1 MPETPPAGTNGKEIV
16 IHKEASSL
24 THYQCPILKST
35 NYTIW
40 ALRIKLILEANG
52 LWETIE
58 PSADTER
65 DVKKDKATMAYLY
78 QALPEDVILQ
88 IASCKTAKEVWE
100 ALKTR
105 HVGVDRVQK
114 ARLQTLT
121 TEFELLQMKEDETI
135 DSFTGKMNSIVTK
148 ASCLG
153 TTFGQPMLVRKL
165 LNDVPDR
172 FTQIVASIEQF
183 TDLDEITLDETIG
196 RLKTYEERLR
206 LKKGG
211 PADNQDKL
219 LFTRHDNNS
228 SRGNRF
234 ENRGQGRFN
243 IQHITRELAK
253 PTGDLSKVQCYG
265 CNKFGHVKKN
275 CPQQEHAQ
283 EQSNLVQE
291 DVEPTLLMAVN
302 EDKKIEEIFLN
313 GRIEPSKYTTADES
327 LWYLD
332 NGASNHMTGV
342 QEHFQELDEN
352 ITGNV
357 RFGDGSYVE
366 IRGKGSI
373 VFECK
378 NKEQRVISQVYY
390 IPSLKSNILSL
401 GQLTENGCKVT
412 MERDL
417 LLLHDQEQKLL
428 MRVTRSRNRLYNI
441 NLKIGVPICLL
452 GSLEDQAWLWHARLG
467 HLNFDSIRQMTQKNL
482 VQGIPKINHASQICD
497 ACLLGKHSRAPFP
510 KQAKFKSS
518 EALDLVYGDLCGHI
532 SPPTHSG
539 KKYIFLLVDDC
550 TRYMWVYFLNS
561 KDQAFET
568 FKEFKQRVENEVGTK
583 LKMLRTNRG
592 GEFTSNEFS
601 QYCKDNGIARQLTA
615 PYSPQQNGVV
625 ERRNRTMLSTTRS
638 MLKAMKMPQNF
649 WGEEVRHAIY
659 VLNRVPT
666 KALKDSTPYEA
677 LKGRKP
683 NLEYLRIFGCV
694 AYSKVP
700 SQHLKKLDD
709 RSIPMVY
716 LGIEEGS
723 KACRLFD
730 QETKRICVSRYV
742 KFVEKDSWNWKEYIE
757 EVGSEEPE
765 WVDFAVANKDATN
778 LPKDIEIEPI
788 NLDDDLAERSARPFD
803 HTPLQGFRTL
813 TEVTKR
819 AREVEADYKELLLA
833 EEEPRNYKEAA
844 EDGKWIE
851 AMKAELES
859 INKNETWKLTDL
871 PSNHKAIGLKWV
883 FKTKRD
889 ASGKITKHKA
899 RLVAKGYV
907 QRQGIDFEEVF
918 APVARIETVRL
929 ILAVAAYNEW
939 EVHHLDVKSAFLHGD
954 LMEEVYVSQPEGFV
968 KTGSEGKV
976 YKLSKALYG
985 LRQAPRAWN
994 MKLDHTLKSLG
1005 FEKCNLE
1012 QAVYTRRNKDS
1023 TLLIRVYV
1031 DDLIVTGTPKKEI
1044 EHFKCQ
1050 MEEKF
1055 EMSDLGSI
1063 SSILSRIVKVKTI
1076 EGFDLKVKIIERYGF
1091 LSRTTIPT
1099 RPDLDR
1105 LARLNPIWTAQR
1117 FLDRLGQNS
1126 TFTVRLAINRR
1137 LSAIFTTLGEIS
1149 IKQTG
1154 YKNKILKDANMI
1166 DSNETKIPM
1175 DPGTKLTKTE
1185 GGDSVDE
1192 TEYRSLIGCLRY
1204 LLHTRPDLCYS
1215 VRLLSRFMQEPKEHH
1230 LKAIKQVLRYIKG
1243 TKEFGITYKKLGGCK
1258 ITGYS
1263 DSSYGVNTEEGKE
1276 TTRIVFYFGNSPIT
1290 WSTQK
1295 QQTVALSSCESEF
1308 MTATAAACQALWLKR
1323 LLSGITGW
1331 KEEKITLLVDNISAI
1346 ALMKNPVFYG
1356 RSKHIDTRYH
1366 FIRECVED
1374 NHINVEHISGELQRA
1389 DILTKA
1395 LARVKFTT
1403 MRELL
1408 GVQDLQQ
1415 RDRD

>member
-1 MPETPPAGTNGKEIV
+1 
-16 IHKEASSL
+16 
-24 THYQCPILKST
+24 
-35 NYTIW
+35 
-40 ALRIKLILEANG
+40 
-52 LWETIE
+52 
-58 PSADTER
+58 
-65 DVKKDKATMAYLY
+65 
-78 QALPEDVILQ
+78 
-88 IASCKTAKEVWE
+88 
-100 ALKTR
+100 
-105 HVGVDRVQK
+105 
-114 ARLQTLT
+114 
-121 TEFELLQMKEDETI
+121 
-135 DSFTGKMNSIVTK
+135 
-148 ASCLG
+148 
-153 TTFGQPMLVRKL
+153 MLVRKL
-165 LNDVPDR
+165 LNAVPDR

-243 IQHITRELAK
+243 KFNTSRGSWRDGKSKQYEKGENSSHKSKYKNFKKWRK
-253 PTGDLSKVQCYG
+253 PAGDLSKVQCYG

-291 DVEPTLLMAVN
+291 DVEPTLLMAVSEN
-302 EDKKIEEIFLN
+302 EKIEEIFLN
-313 GRIEPSKYTTADES
+313 DKIEPSKYTTADES
-327 LWYLD
+327 L
-332 NGASNHMTGV
+332 
-342 QEHFQELDEN
+342 
-352 ITGNV
+352 
-357 RFGDGSYVE
+357 
-366 IRGKGSI
+366 
-373 VFECK
+373 C
-378 NKEQRVISQVYY
+378 
-390 IPSLKSNILSL
+390 LKSNILSL

-417 LLLHDQEQKLL
+417 LLLHNQEQKLL

-467 HLNFDSIRQMTQKNL
+467 YLNFDSIKQITQKNL

-510 KQAKFKSS
+510 KQAKFKSM
-518 EALDLVYGDLCGHI
+518 EALDLVYGDLCGPI

-539 KKYIFLLVDDC
+539 KKHIFLLVDDC
-550 TRYMWVYFLNS
+550 TRYTWVYFLNS

-568 FKEFKQRVENEVGTK
+568 FKEFKQRVENEVATK
-583 LKMLRTNRG
+583 LKMLRTYRG
-592 GEFTSNEFS
+592 GEFTSNDFS
-601 QYCKDNGIARQLTA
+601 QYCKDNRIARQLTA

-649 WGEEVRHAIY
+649 WGELVRHAIY

-666 KALKDSTPYEA
+666 KATVRP
-677 LKGRKP
+677 
-683 NLEYLRIFGCV
+683 
-694 AYSKVP
+694 YSKVP

-730 QETKRICVSRYV
+730 PETKRILAER
-742 KFVEKDSWNWKEYIE
+742 
-757 EVGSEEPE
+757 
-765 WVDFAVANKDATN
+765 DATN

-788 NLDDDLAERSARPFD
+788 NLDGDLAGDSNTQGTRQSPINLPSTPFTPPIYTYVPNSAEYVSEPSTERSARPFD
-803 HTPLQGFRTL
+803 HIPLQGFRTL

-819 AREVEADYKELLLA
+819 AKELEADYKELLLA

-844 EDGKWIE
+844 EDGKWI
-851 AMKAELES
+851 KAELES
-859 INKNETWKLTDL
+859 INKNKTWKLTDL
-871 PSNHKAIGLKWV
+871 PSDHKAIGFKWV

-907 QRQGIDFEEVF
+907 QQQGIDFEEVF
-918 APVARIETVRL
+918 APVERIET
-929 ILAVAAYNEW
+929 
-939 EVHHLDVKSAFLHGD
+939 
-954 LMEEVYVSQPEGFV
+954 
-968 KTGSEGKV
+968 TGSEGKV

-985 LRQAPRAWN
+985 LRKAPRAWN

-1023 TLLIRVYV
+1023 TLLIVVYV

-1044 EHFKCQ
+1044 EHFKSQ

-1055 EMSDLGSI
+1055 EMSDLG
-1063 SSILSRIVKVKTI
+1063 LLAYYLGI
-1076 EGFDLKVKIIERYGF
+1076 EV
-1091 LSRTTIPT
+1091 T
-1099 RPDLDR
+1099 
-1105 LARLNPIWTAQR
+1105 Q
-1117 FLDRLGQNS
+1117 LG
-1126 TFTVRLAINRR
+1126 
-1137 LSAIFTTLGEIS
+1137 GEIS

-1154 YKNKILKDANMI
+1154 YINKILKESNMM

-1185 GGDSVDE
+1185 
-1192 TEYRSLIGCLRY
+1192 
-1204 LLHTRPDLCYS
+1204 
-1215 VRLLSRFMQEPKEHH
+1215 
-1230 LKAIKQVLRYIKG
+1230 
-1243 TKEFGITYKKLGGCK
+1243 
-1258 ITGYS
+1258 
-1263 DSSYGVNTEEGKE
+1263 
-1276 TTRIVFYFGNSPIT
+1276 
-1290 WSTQK
+1290 
-1295 QQTVALSSCESEF
+1295 
-1308 MTATAAACQALWLKR
+1308 
-1323 LLSGITGW
+1323 
-1331 KEEKITLLVDNISAI
+1331 
-1346 ALMKNPVFYG
+1346 
-1356 RSKHIDTRYH
+1356 
-1366 FIRECVED
+1366 
-1374 NHINVEHISGELQRA
+1374 
-1389 DILTKA
+1389 
-1395 LARVKFTT
+1395 
-1403 MRELL
+1403 
-1408 GVQDLQQ
+1408 
-1415 RDRD
+1415 